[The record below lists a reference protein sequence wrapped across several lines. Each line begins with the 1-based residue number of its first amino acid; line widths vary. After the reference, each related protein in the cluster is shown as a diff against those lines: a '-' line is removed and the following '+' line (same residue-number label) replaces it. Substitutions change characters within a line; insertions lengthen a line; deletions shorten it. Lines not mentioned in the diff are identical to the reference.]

1 MVDHHGTSLVIQY
14 NAGEI
19 IVLFLIMQQEL
30 RSYNTTGVLRTT
42 GVLTLTIYI
51 EISFWVVACVE
62 NTLEFMEVELL
73 GMS

>member
-42 GVLTLTIYI
+42 GVLTLTIHRN
-51 EISFWVVACVE
+51 FFRVVACAE

-73 GMS
+73 SMS